1 MKNVRSILT
10 CLVVLMGTNTIGAKS
25 SGKQGKSSIS
35 SSSSI
40 CQQDDDGSR
49 DVISPSGPRRQH
61 KPNTTGSV
69 VVPTETFVS
78 TFYITYVGP
87 EVKFDA
93 TNDDAIQFL
102 QNSIRDTY
110 NGEIGCDSDL
120 ILDDVQLGQQTL
132 TVVETG
138 GGRNRELG
146 SIGLAYSL
154 INKYTATGR
163 CKNCGGQARLV
174 TNDAVKRKLQSHIRR
189 HRRQV
194 KTTTS
199 DDSLTRFATNLVTAL
214 TDQTDFESFQT
225 IQGASLTDDQ
235 PANWENTAEPD
246 FMEDFNFDFTPPNAN
261 APSP

>member
-1 MKNVRSILT
+1 MKYFRPILS
-10 CLVVLMGTNTIGAKS
+10 CLIFLMGTTPIGAKS
-25 SGKQGKSSIS
+25 SGKQGGSSSS

-49 DVISPSGPRRQH
+49 DVISPSGTRRRH

-78 TFYITYVGP
+78 TFYITYAGP
-87 EVKFDA
+87 EDKFDA
-93 TNDDAIQFL
+93 TNGDAIQFL

-110 NGEIGCDSDL
+110 NAEIGCDSDL

-138 GGRNRELG
+138 GGNRKLG

-189 HRRQV
+189 HRQV
-194 KTTTS
+194 QQTTTGS
-199 DDSLTRFATNLVTAL
+199 DNPLTQFNANLVTAL
-214 TDQTDFESFQT
+214 TDQTDFESFRT

-235 PANWENTAEPD
+235 PANWENAAEPD
-246 FMEDFNFDFTPPNAN
+246 FMEDFNFDFTPPNF
-261 APSP
+261 PSP